1 MITPYY
7 GEFMTSPYPLEM
19 SLNWCT
25 HGCKFCFA
33 NLNTPDRT
41 ANVKAITNL
50 IRDHQTRET
59 LVAQLMQHR
68 YPILIS
74 NKVDPF
80 AASNYKI
87 SIPIMRTLSEMG
99 FPIAIQTRGG
109 RGVDEVLGWLPKSHW
124 YISIGHLN
132 EEVRK
137 RVEPGAPTIADRLS
151 LIDQLVDLG
160 HVVTVGANPLV
171 PEWCPRPSEL
181 FLEVKRRG
189 AVGVWIEM
197 LHLNNNQ
204 TRAMSDRDKQAIGT
218 DVIAKAMI
226 KNTPADWHN
235 YFVDST
241 DEAKSC
247 GLEVYCINNPNPS
260 GYWTEPMSI
269 YPVRFPVMQE
279 FVNWCHAKLNRGDL
293 VWFEHMWRHIGD
305 GLPEFRKS
313 ISDYIGATTPQ
324 IKNSITIPKDA
335 GFKTL
340 LSILW
345 SQSKAKQYP
354 AKLWCF
360 DEAFEIVDSERS
372 YIDDENGFPVFQ
384 FTGRGVQRKVVK

>member
-7 GEFMTSPYPLEM
+7 GEFLTSPYPLEM

-33 NLNTPDRT
+33 NLNTPDRK
-41 ANVKAITNL
+41 ADVKAITNL
-50 IRDHQTRET
+50 IRDHQNRET
-59 LVAQLMQHR
+59 IVAQLMRGR

-80 AASNYKI
+80 AASNHKI
-87 SIPIMRTLSEMG
+87 AIPIMRTLSEMG

-109 RGVDEVLGWLPKSHW
+109 RGVEEVLGWLPKSHW
-124 YISIGHLN
+124 YISIGHLD
-132 EEVRK
+132 EDVRK
-137 RVEPGAPTIADRLS
+137 RVEPGAPPIADRLA
-151 LIDQLVDLG
+151 LIERLVSLG
-160 HVVTVGANPLV
+160 HVVTIGANPLV
-171 PEWCPRPSEL
+171 PDWCPNPSEL
-181 FLEVKRRG
+181 FTEVKKRG
-189 AVGVWIEM
+189 AAGAWIET

-204 TRAMSDRDKQAIGT
+204 TREMSERDRLAIGEA
-218 DVIAKAMI
+218 IIGKAMV
-226 KNTPADWHN
+226 KNTPADWQH
-235 YFVDST
+235 YFIDAM
-241 DEAKSC
+241 DAARAC
-247 GLEVYCINNPNPS
+247 GLEVYCINNPQSS
-260 GYWTEPMSI
+260 GYWLEAAKL

-279 FVNWCHAKLNRGDL
+279 FVNWCHAQRKPGDL
-293 VWFEHMWRHIGD
+293 IWFEDLWRCIGA
-305 GLPEFRKS
+305 GLPGFRKS

-360 DEAFEIVDSERS
+360 DEAFEMDGEEKAWL
-372 YIDDENGFPVFQ
+372 DDENGFPVFR